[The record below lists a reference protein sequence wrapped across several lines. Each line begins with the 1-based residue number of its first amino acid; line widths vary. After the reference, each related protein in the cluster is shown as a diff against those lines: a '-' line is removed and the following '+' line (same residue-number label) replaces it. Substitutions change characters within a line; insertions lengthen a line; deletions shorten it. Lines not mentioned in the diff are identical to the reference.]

1 MRIRHAGWLVALAI
15 VIFFAIGGL
24 QIPHVE
30 ATGGLALDGSGFG
43 SRTGINSCVLSQ
55 NLTTTQQPDV
65 IVALVAINDTTT
77 TVTSPTDT
85 ASLHWTYR
93 ASRQGLADVQ
103 IFFYYAIASQVLA
116 ADNITFGLSSSR
128 VATICE
134 TFGISGADTNLPF
147 DPNPGMPNTNYGNY
161 TTNSVTYNTYN
172 PNDFLIILQGFCAS
186 GSAGSGGPSGF
197 TPIVGADRTHVSS
210 NNCPD
215 FFQTN
220 TYYEIV
226 PTTQSSNTVS
236 WPFDAE
242 YSPFAIIGDAIQ
254 STPGSLSASVVAGS
268 NAVDLGQL
276 ESFSCT
282 GMGGVYPYA
291 YSWTFGD
298 GSIGAGA
305 STTHIYS
312 ATGSMSVTCTVT
324 DSLGTTA
331 NGAAQLTVNTR
342 KTLTSVTC
350 AGPFITNH
358 GSACNVT
365 VTDNSPGTFITPG
378 GTLSLSQTGV
388 TGSFTAC
395 VLGGT
400 SASATCSSTF
410 TASVIGTAMLTA
422 SYPGDSTHASSSG
435 TTSIGVNSP
444 LSITSFTASLSSL
457 DPGERVTLA
466 VSTSGG
472 GGALSYSYVNLPT
485 GCLSTNATTLSC
497 TPSSSGNYAVRV
509 TVTDQAGESVAAT
522 VSITVGPQKVLGL
535 PAALGLGII
544 FGTILGIGALAILS
558 TVLVIRRRKRRQAP

>member
-1 MRIRHAGWLVALAI
+1 MRVRYAGRLIGLAI
-15 VIFFAIGGL
+15 LLFFVIGGL
-24 QIPHVE
+24 KIPHIE

-43 SRTGINSCVLSQ
+43 SRIGINSCVLSQ

-93 ASRQGLADVQ
+93 ASQQGLADVQ
-103 IFFYYAIASQVLA
+103 IFFYYAISSQVLA
-116 ADNITFGLSSSR
+116 ADNITFGLSSLH

-134 TFGISGADTNLPF
+134 TFGISGADTNIPF
-147 DPNPGMPNTNYGNY
+147 DPNSGVPNTNGGNS

-172 PNDFLIILQGFCAS
+172 PNDFLIILQGFCAV
-186 GSAGSGGPSGF
+186 GSAGSGNPGF
-197 TPIVGADRTHVSS
+197 TTIVGAERTHVSS
-210 NNCPD
+210 NNCAD
-215 FFQTN
+215 FLQTN

-226 PTTQSSNTVS
+226 STTQSSNTVS
-236 WPFDAE
+236 WPFDVE
-242 YSPFAIIGDAIQ
+242 DSSFAIIGDAIQ
-254 STPGSLSASVVAGS
+254 STPGPLSASVVAGS

-276 ESFSCT
+276 ASFSCT
-282 GMGGVYPYA
+282 GTGGVYPYA

-298 GSIGAGA
+298 GSIGSGA
-305 STTHIYS
+305 STTHIYN
-312 ATGSMSVTCTVT
+312 TPGTMNVVCTVT
-324 DSLGTTA
+324 DSLGTTMEEA
-331 NGAAQLTVNTR
+331 IELMVNLR
-342 KTLTSVTC
+342 ITLASVTC
-350 AGPFITNH
+350 ASPFITNH
-358 GSACNVT
+358 GSACNVM

-378 GTLSLSQTGV
+378 GTLVLSQTGV

-395 VLGGT
+395 ILSGT

-410 TASVIGTAMLTA
+410 TASTIGTATVTA
-422 SYPGDSTHASSSG
+422 SYLGDSTHSSSSD
-435 TTSIGVNSP
+435 TTSITVNSA

-457 DPGERVTLA
+457 DPGEKVALS

-509 TVTDQAGESVAAT
+509 TVTDQAGESVTAT
-522 VSITVGPQKVLGL
+522 VRITVGPQKVLGL
-535 PAALGLGII
+535 PAAVGLGII
-544 FGTILGIGALAILS
+544 FGTISGICALAILS
-558 TVLVIRRRKRRQAP
+558 TILVIRRRKRRQAP